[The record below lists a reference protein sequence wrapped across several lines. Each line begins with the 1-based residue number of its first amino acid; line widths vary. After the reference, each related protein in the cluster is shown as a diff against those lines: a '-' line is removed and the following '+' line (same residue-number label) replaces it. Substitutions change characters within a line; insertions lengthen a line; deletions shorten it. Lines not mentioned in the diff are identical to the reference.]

1 MRVPMHRDL
10 FAPRPLV
17 RARGPSSRRGRQ
29 FSQTSLPELLDALG
43 NARTRLHL
51 IETLDK
57 PMPDESAESSQL
69 RAMSAPDLAAL
80 RQELLGLQTDLRAEL
95 RRRGEAWDVGSR

>member
-1 MRVPMHRDL
+1 MSVPMHRDL
-10 FAPRPLV
+10 FAPRPVV

-43 NARTRLHL
+43 NARTRLRL
-51 IETLDK
+51 IETLNK
-57 PMPDESAESSQL
+57 SMADESAEASQL

-80 RQELLGLQTDLRAEL
+80 RHELLGLQTDLRAEL
-95 RRRGEAWDVGSR
+95 RRRGEARDVETR